1 MNGDDARGLSLLTAR
16 WLALGAAGG
25 ASLALVVEQFGVEGP
40 WQIIALVLALL
51 ALFASVTL
59 AFAVRKREQQL
70 QQQEQ
75 ICLWQ
80 VQQFLVNL
88 IIKL

>member
-51 ALFASVTL
+51 ALLLRS
-59 AFAVRKREQQL
+59 R
-70 QQQEQ
+70 
-75 ICLWQ
+75 
-80 VQQFLVNL
+80 
-88 IIKL
+88 